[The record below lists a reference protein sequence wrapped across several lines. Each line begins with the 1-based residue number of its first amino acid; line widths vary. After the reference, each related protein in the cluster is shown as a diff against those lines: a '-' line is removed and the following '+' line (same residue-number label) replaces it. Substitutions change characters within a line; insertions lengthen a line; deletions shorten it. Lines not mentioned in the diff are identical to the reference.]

1 MTSKMNDLKRL
12 SILVCSIQRREK
24 QLTRLM
30 NVLNPQMKSNVE
42 VLVETDD
49 GQMSIGAKRN
59 KLLSLAQ
66 GDYVAFVDDDDLV
79 SLDYVDKILNA
90 ASTSPDCCSL
100 TGEIDHVMSV
110 RIGRNRQ
117 RRRRIKNTFV
127 HSIKHDHW
135 YEKNGVY
142 FRNPNHLNAIKRE
155 LTLRV
160 GFPEIDSGEDA
171 DFSMKIFSLL
181 KTEVEINGIIYYY
194 LAS

>member
-1 MTSKMNDLKRL
+1 MTSKMNYLKRL

-79 SLDYVDKILNA
+79 SLDYVDKVLNA

-100 TGEIDHVMSV
+100 TGEITHH
-110 RIGRNRQ
+110 G
-117 RRRRIKNTFV
+117 KKHLFV
-127 HSIKHDHW
+127 HSIEHDHW
-135 YEKNGVY
+135 YEKGGVY
-142 FRNPNHLNAIKRE
+142 FRSPNHLNAIKRE
-155 LTLRV
+155 LALRV
-160 GFPEIDSGEDA
+160 SFPEIDSGEDRI
-171 DFSMKIFSLL
+171 FSTSIFSLL
-181 KTEVEINGIIYYY
+181 KTEIKIEGILYHY